1 MGAIIGSLLGV
12 GNLLYRVVQ
21 DFKIHPTSG
30 QIQKKAVIDYLSK
43 HREDY
48 STIAYTLSGLLFC
61 PYLTEAV
68 EQFSNLLLTH
78 APFLKNLRNRSE
90 YLWVKMIS
98 GIIPWTLGGL
108 VVGVAGWAIRL
119 GYQSPTGSICG
130 FNGGS

>member
-1 MGAIIGSLLGV
+1 M
-12 GNLLYRVVQ
+12 
-21 DFKIHPTSG
+21 
-30 QIQKKAVIDYLSK
+30 IDYLSK